1 MQDYDVNV
9 RADVVG
15 HVVVVGTQLN
25 VHDLSKERHF
35 LKYRNAVTIKVRKW
49 MISWMRLPPCS
60 FILCRFLT
68 HHAPFLARFVLVQTN
83 LAFAMVRCAAIQPG
97 ARIADPFCGSGT
109 LLLEALEVYN
119 KNLQCTGL
127 DVSRRSVEGARQNAL
142 AEGCSPEICNFV
154 CADARGLRRHLADDS
169 LDAIITNLPW
179 GVQTGHKNV
188 NDLQTMYEIFLRTS
202 WYVLKDGGR
211 IVMFVLRGLQLTRI
225 VRKLG
230 GRYKLLRV
238 NVIRTA
244 NNLPC
249 IVVIEKLATDE
260 LRESVKGQLAHL
272 NQYVSVSPES
282 KWLCVHTWVGG

>member
-1 MQDYDVNV
+1 
-9 RADVVG
+9 
-15 HVVVVGTQLN
+15 
-25 VHDLSKERHF
+25 
-35 LKYRNAVTIKVRKW
+35 
-49 MISWMRLPPCS
+49 
-60 FILCRFLT
+60 
-68 HHAPFLARFVLVQTN
+68 
-83 LAFAMVRCAAIQPG
+83 MVRCANIRPG

-109 LLLEALEVYN
+109 LLLEALEVYE
-119 KNLQCTGL
+119 KKLQCTGL

-142 AEGCSPEICNFV
+142 AEGCSPEICHFV
-154 CADARGLRRHLADDS
+154 CTDARGLRRHLTDDS

-282 KWLCVHTWVGG
+282 KWFMCGG